1 MPPIEIRPFRR
12 SDRDQVTALVNAHI
26 EAVLPGVSVSA
37 NAVLSQLER
46 EPGEYVVDPWV
57 VARETLVAVH
67 RDRVVA
73 AAHLL
78 RYGTDDR
85 VGDRL
90 RGAGELRWFVFWP
103 GQHPAAA
110 AESNRV
116 ADALATAAVAT
127 LRRAGVRVVLADFGL
142 PAPGVYGVPA
152 VWPHVAGALR
162 RCGFV
167 PGERQEVVL
176 VAEVSGLPRGGPAP
190 LPGLE
195 LAVRLGG
202 HGTRFDAVLD
212 DRVIGFHE
220 VQSDLTVGGTMSRLA
235 GWAEVWELHVEPAYR
250 RRGVGSWLVG
260 HAADRLRLARADRLL
275 SYVEPDS
282 AEHAFHLAR
291 GWAELTRTRRGWELD
306 PG

>member
-1 MPPIEIRPFRR
+1 M
-12 SDRDQVTALVNAHI
+12 NAHI

-127 LRRAGVRVVLADFGL
+127 LRRAGVRAVLADFGL

-167 PGERQEVVL
+167 PGR
-176 VAEVSGLPRGGPAP
+176 APGGDAGGRGGRAAPGRPAP

-195 LAVRLGG
+195 PAVRLGG

-212 DRVIGFHE
+212 DRVIG
-220 VQSDLTVGGTMSRLA
+220 STRC
-235 GWAEVWELHVEPAYR
+235 
-250 RRGVGSWLVG
+250 
-260 HAADRLRLARADRLL
+260 RA
-275 SYVEPDS
+275 
-282 AEHAFHLAR
+282 
-291 GWAELTRTRRGWELD
+291 T
-306 PG
+306 